1 MLNFEILK
9 QRVMKAQE
17 DRLNLVN
24 YNLTPEWFAGFV
36 EAEGGFYTSSKDQ
49 PSFILTQ
56 HMSDWTLMEAI
67 CQFLGCGK
75 VTPSIRKMDDL

>member
-1 MLNFEILK
+1 
-9 QRVMKAQE
+9 MKAQE

-24 YNLTPEWFAGFV
+24 FKITPEWFAGFV
-36 EAEGGFYTSSKDQ
+36 EAEGGFYTSSNGQ

-67 CQFLGCGK
+67 CLFLGCGK
-75 VTPSIRKMDDL
+75 VTPSISGRWTTFSCDPNNK